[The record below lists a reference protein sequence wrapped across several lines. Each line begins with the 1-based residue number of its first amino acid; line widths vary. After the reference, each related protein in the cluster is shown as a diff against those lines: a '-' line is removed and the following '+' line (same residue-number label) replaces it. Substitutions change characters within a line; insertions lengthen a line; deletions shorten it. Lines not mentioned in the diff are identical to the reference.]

1 MTSKAQRRKRKR
13 ISLAG
18 GEVIPQRA
26 TGRDRTHTHQ
36 PQEDA
41 RMTATEARCRQAGID
56 ATADNRRAM
65 LAPWMGCT
73 AGRAMASTAPASDH
87 LALWGAICHM
97 RAVYAAYWR
106 HNGIPSPYA
115 TCLRILAPTSSM
127 EATADSPPPDTRDEV
142 TKARQATSAM
152 MRIEGAL
159 QSVGASA
166 AKRIILGD
174 QEASAKDALLMVAGL
189 RAIMG
194 GV

>member
-1 MTSKAQRRKRKR
+1 MSSKAARRRRKK
-13 ISLAG
+13 ITLSG
-18 GEVIPQRA
+18 GETIPQRP

-41 RMTATEARCRQAGID
+41 RMTALTARARQHGITTDEAK
-56 ATADNRRAM
+56 
-65 LAPWMGCT
+65 APWHGCA
-73 AGRAMASTAPASDH
+73 AGRAMAITAPASDH
-87 LALWGAICHM
+87 LALWGAINHM
-97 RAVYAAYWR
+97 RAVYAAYWH

-115 TCLRILAPTSSM
+115 TCLRILAPSERM
-127 EATADSPPPDTRDEV
+127 EATADSPPPDTRDEA

-174 QEASAKDALLMVAGL
+174 HEASAKDALLMVAGL
-189 RAIMG
+189 RAIME

>member
-18 GEVIPQRA
+18 GETVPQRA
-26 TGRDRTHTHQ
+26 TGRDRTHTNQ

-41 RMTATEARCRQAGID
+41 RMTALTARCRTAGLTMD
-56 ATADNRRAM
+56 AAK
-65 LAPWMGCT
+65 APWSGCT

-97 RAVYAAYWR
+97 RAVYAAYWH

-115 TCLRILAPTSSM
+115 TCLRILTPAGHM
-127 EATADSPPPDTRDEV
+127 EATADSPAPDTRDDA

-159 QSVGASA
+159 QSVGASH
-166 AKRIILGD
+166 AKRIVLGD
-174 QEASAKDALLMVAGL
+174 EEPTAKDALLMVEGL